1 MPVLTARRRPTRPSK
16 ALHPSAPAPAA
27 HTVRAL
33 QEIPNIGPSL
43 AADLR
48 RLGID
53 RPAQL
58 AGQDPLRLY
67 RGLCDITHERQDPCV
82 LDVFISAVR
91 FMEGSPA
98 RPWWYYTAE
107 RKRKDGQLWGADEG
121 RRQRAEGRS
130 VERALDRHL
139 LFS

>member
-1 MPVLTARRRPTRPSK
+1 MPVRAARRQPLRSSH
-16 ALHPSAPAPAA
+16 ASSARAPRAD
-27 HTVRAL
+27 TVTTL

-58 AGQDPLRLY
+58 AGQDPHQMYQRL
-67 RGLCDITHERQDPCV
+67 CAITHERQDPCV

-91 FMEGSPA
+91 FMEGAPA
-98 RPWWYYTAE
+98 KPWWHYTAE
-107 RKRKDGQLWGADEG
+107 RKRRYGQLRG
-121 RRQRAEGRS
+121 RE
-130 VERALDRHL
+130 L
-139 LFS
+139 